1 MAGAD
6 RRLACAARGPGGR
19 VSAVAPREAGP
30 LAGVRAVTFDLWLT
44 LIRDRDSAR
53 VWQQRVDALA
63 GVLGVDGRRARE
75 LLRTAYGVHRDAWDD
90 GHALPLPLVADVL
103 LRAAGRPPDPGLH
116 RYVLESFDAPTSADG
131 VELLPGAAEA
141 LISLPAA
148 GLPVGLV
155 CDTGFTSGAG
165 LRRVLAGLGL
175 LDAFTVL
182 VFSDET
188 RVPKPGARPF
198 RAALAALGTAP
209 AEAVHVGDLRRKD
222 VVGARA
228 VGMRTVRYRGA
239 ADDVDPEHPEADV
252 VVDDHRRLLDLL
264 GVPSVGRAHLGD
276 VRGDLSSRPPG
287 RGSSRPGP
295 G

>member
-1 MAGAD
+1 
-6 RRLACAARGPGGR
+6 
-19 VSAVAPREAGP
+19 VSAGTPREAGP

-63 GVLGVDGRRARE
+63 GVLDVDAPRARE
-75 LLRTAYGVHRDAWDD
+75 LLHTAYGVHRDAWDD

-116 RYVLESFDAPTSADG
+116 RAVLEAFDAPTSADG

-141 LISLPAA
+141 LASLPAA
-148 GLPVGLV
+148 GVPVGLV
-155 CDTGFTSGAG
+155 CDTGFTSGAS

-209 AEAVHVGDLRRKD
+209 AEAAHVGDLRRKD
-222 VVGARA
+222 VLGARA

-239 ADDVDPEHPEADV
+239 ADDVDPEHPEADL

-264 GVPSVGRAHLGD
+264 GVPSAGSTHPGSARAG
-276 VRGDLSSRPPG
+276 VSPPPRA
-287 RGSSRPGP
+287 RGSTPPVPG
-295 G
+295 

>member
-1 MAGAD
+1 MRA
-6 RRLACAARGPGGR
+6 RAARA
-19 VSAVAPREAGP
+19 SGP

-44 LIRDRDSAR
+44 LIRDRDSAL
-53 VWQQRVDALA
+53 VWQQRVDALG
-63 GVLGVDGRRARE
+63 GVLGVDARRARE

-90 GHALPLPLVADVL
+90 GHALPLPLVADVV
-103 LRAAGRPPDPGLH
+103 LRAAGRAPDPGLH
-116 RYVLESFDAPTSADG
+116 SAVLGAFDAPTSADG
-131 VELLPGAAEA
+131 VELLPGAAAA
-141 LISLPAA
+141 LAALPAA

-198 RAALAALGTAP
+198 RAALAALGAAP
-209 AEAVHVGDLRRKD
+209 AEVVHVGDLRRKD
-222 VVGARA
+222 VAGARG

-252 VVDDHRRLLDLL
+252 VVDDHRDLLALL
-264 GVPSVGRAHLGD
+264 GVPSAGGPPPAEAPGAASTSRARSTPSA
-276 VRGDLSSRPPG
+276 VSRRPPG
-287 RGSSRPGP
+287 PGSSPPVPG
-295 G
+295 

>member
-1 MAGAD
+1 MRAGA
-6 RRLACAARGPGGR
+6 
-19 VSAVAPREAGP
+19 APASGP

-44 LIRDRDSAR
+44 LIRDRDSAL

-63 GVLGVDGRRARE
+63 GALGVDARRARE

-90 GHALPLPLVADVL
+90 GHALPLPLVADVV
-103 LRAAGRPPDPGLH
+103 LRAAGRAPDPGLQ
-116 RYVLESFDAPTSADG
+116 RAVLEAFDAPTSADG
-131 VELLPGAAEA
+131 VELLPGAAAA
-141 LISLPAA
+141 LAALPAA

-188 RVPKPGARPF
+188 RVPKPGARAF

-209 AEAVHVGDLRRKD
+209 AEVVHVGDLRRKD
-222 VVGARA
+222 VAGARA

-239 ADDVDPEHPEADV
+239 VDDVDLEHPEADV
-252 VVDDHRRLLDLL
+252 VVDDHRDLLALL
-264 GVPSVGRAHLGD
+264 GVPSAGEPPSGD
-276 VRGDLSSRPPG
+276 ARGAASTSRTRSTPAGVSRRPPG
-287 RGSSRPGP
+287 RGSSPPVPG
-295 G
+295 